1 MSWINDTRKRLAEGI
16 AGRKFTNP
24 GGAIGTAIRAGNPLG
39 PWSGLM
45 GWFEPNQVNPYL
57 YEALRRALPPLDGS
71 IDRYV
76 TLDGIVG
83 CEGDNDRLVAEIEDF
98 IRTVPVNDA
107 QFGLQAFYTGQ
118 GNELYEQGYT
128 VGEYVLGRDGR
139 TIEGMRVA
147 DSKGV
152 RFYRTETGL
161 QVWYQPPGTQPPGR
175 GDGTDDVER
184 IIRGNTVAGGFSA
197 ARLTGSGYKQL
208 DPRTLIYGVYQP
220 EADNPYGTSLLR
232 SIEFVSQILLSI
244 QNATDRVWQRFG
256 EPPFNITYTTKN
268 RKVTASQLEERKR
281 VLASNLAAAM
291 EGKRKGN
298 SVDFV
303 NAIGADDTIDIEI
316 LGATEQVL
324 QIEMPARHMLEQ
336 ILSKLGLPSWMLGF
350 SWNTSDRSGD
360 AQVEM
365 ILQGAKTRW
374 VQREPALRRFVETF
388 LRLRGKTWKPG
399 DWKLVQCLPN
409 LRDELKAAQ
418 AGFLRAQTVHMLG
431 GEGDYLESPAE
442 PGSDPN
448 GGRPPKLLTGPLT
461 AKQIMAAIEASN
473 DPADLAARL
482 ARLRNA
488 A

>member
-1 MSWINDTRKRLAEGI
+1 MSWFTDTRKRLGEGI
-16 AGRKFTNP
+16 AGRKFSNP
-24 GGAIGTAIRAGNPLG
+24 GGAIGTAIRAARPLG
-39 PWSGLM
+39 PWSGLI
-45 GWFEPNQVNPYL
+45 GAFEPNQVNPYL

-83 CEGDNDRLVAEIEDF
+83 VEGDNERLVTLIEDF
-98 IRTVPVNDA
+98 IANVPVNDA
-107 QFGLQAFYTGQ
+107 QSSLQAFYTGQ

-128 VGEYVLGRDGR
+128 VGEFVVGRDGR

-152 RFYRTETGL
+152 RFCRDESGL
-161 QVWYQPPGTQPPGR
+161 QVWYQPPGTAATGR
-175 GDGTDDVER
+175 GDGTDDAER
-184 IIRGNTVAGGFSA
+184 IIRGTATGSA
-197 ARLTGSGYKQL
+197 ITTSSLTGWGYRKL
-208 DPRTLIYGVYQP
+208 DPRSLIYGVFQP

-268 RKVTASQLEERKR
+268 KKVTAAQLEERKR
-281 VLASNLAAAM
+281 ILAANLATAM

-303 NAIGADDTIDIEI
+303 NAIGPDDTIEIEV

-324 QIEMPARHMLEQ
+324 QIEMPARHLLEQ

-374 VQREPALRRFVETF
+374 EQRAPALRRLIETY
-388 LRLRGKTWKPG
+388 LRLQGRTWKPG
-399 DWKLVQCLPN
+399 DWKLVQRLPN

-418 AGFLRAQTVHMLG
+418 AGFLRAQTVLMLDGG
-431 GEGDYLESPAE
+431 GEYPDSPAE
-442 PGSDPN
+442 PGSDPRS
-448 GGRPPKLLTGPLT
+448 GRPSKMLNGPLT
-461 AKQIMAAIEASN
+461 AKQLYAAIEASN
-473 DPADLAARL
+473 DPAELAANL
-482 ARLRNA
+482 ARLRANS
-488 A
+488 